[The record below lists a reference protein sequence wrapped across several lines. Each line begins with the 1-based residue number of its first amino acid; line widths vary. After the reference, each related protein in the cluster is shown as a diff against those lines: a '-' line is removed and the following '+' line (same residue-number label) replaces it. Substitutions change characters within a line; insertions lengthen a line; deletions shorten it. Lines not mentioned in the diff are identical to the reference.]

1 MRSRR
6 NAITRIG
13 LHWTACIPRDR
24 HSAFKR
30 FRDLRMSAFYTAV
43 ARFYDAE
50 NVDKNDDLDMY
61 SRLAADSVGET
72 LDVGCGT
79 GRILLH
85 LARDGRRVHG
95 IDNDRAMLDRLER
108 KLEAQ
113 PHLRQLVS
121 YQCGDIHDLKPENK
135 FQLVLLSYNLLMH
148 FQEQKGQIALFRKL
162 RGCLAADG
170 QVVIDLPNPGPAFA
184 AEDNDSPTLERK
196 FLDPDSG
203 HLIMLQSITYL
214 DRAAQVLH
222 VEWVYDEID
231 GDGVL
236 KRMIAPHQLRYFFLP
251 ELRLLLAYCGLRA
264 TQVYGDTEGAPYQ
277 ADSERLIVHAKA
289 V

>member
-1 MRSRR
+1 
-6 NAITRIG
+6 
-13 LHWTACIPRDR
+13 
-24 HSAFKR
+24 
-30 FRDLRMSAFYTAV
+30 MSAFYTAV

-50 NVDKNDDLDMY
+50 NVDKIDDLNMY
-61 SRLAADSVGET
+61 SRLATRFPGEI

-85 LARDGRRVHG
+85 LARQGRRVHG
-95 IDNDRAMLDRLER
+95 IDSDRAMLDRLES

-113 PHLRQLVS
+113 PQLRALVH
-121 YQCGDIHDLKPENK
+121 YQCGDVTHLQGDIK

-148 FQEQKGQIALFRKL
+148 FKDQEGQIALLRKL

-170 QVVIDLPNPGPAFA
+170 QLVIDLPNPGPAFA
-184 AEDNDSPTLERK
+184 AEDSDSPALERK

-203 HLIMLQSITYL
+203 HLIMLQSINYL

-236 KRMIAPHQLRYFFLP
+236 RRQIVPHQLRYYFLP
-251 ELRLLLAYCGLRA
+251 ELRLLLEHCGLRA
-264 TQVYGDTEGAPYQ
+264 VEVYGDTEGAPYT
-277 ADSERLIVHAKA
+277 AESERLIVHAKA
-289 V
+289 I